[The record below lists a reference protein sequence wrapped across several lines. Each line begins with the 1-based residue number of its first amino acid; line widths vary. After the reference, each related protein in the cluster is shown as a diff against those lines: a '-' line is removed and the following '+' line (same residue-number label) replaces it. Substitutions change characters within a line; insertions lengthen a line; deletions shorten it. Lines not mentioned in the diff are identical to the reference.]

1 MCWGTKQPVG
11 QTCSVAASLFCYC
24 KTAFR
29 HGLFCRSPLDFRGA
43 AVVSLP
49 WQAPETMDLH
59 ELLLPALLLDK
70 NAFLAIYEA
79 PNGLLSALLTVLLA
93 GVSTA
98 LGQSVTL
105 FINQVSP
112 RRFGFTVLVSSA
124 LYVFNYLVW
133 ALSLWGIGHGLFG
146 SDVPLEQTV
155 RTVGLGYAPLLF
167 SFLAFV
173 PFFGVGLGS
182 LLSLWSLLAIVVGA
196 QVGLELG
203 LWQAALC
210 GGLGWLMLQT
220 VQRTVGR
227 PLVTLSKWL
236 RARAAGVERI
246 REVLGTD
253 DLVQEMLAERG
264 LYEDASG
271 RVV

>member
-1 MCWGTKQPVG
+1 
-11 QTCSVAASLFCYC
+11 
-24 KTAFR
+24 
-29 HGLFCRSPLDFRGA
+29 
-43 AVVSLP
+43 
-49 WQAPETMDLH
+49 MDLR
-59 ELLLPALLLDK
+59 EFLQALLLDK
-70 NAFLAIYEA
+70 NAFLTVQRA
-79 PNGLLSALLTVLLA
+79 PDGSLWALSTVLLA

-98 LGQSVTL
+98 LGQSVVL

-146 SDVPLEQTV
+146 SHVPLIQTV

-167 SFLAFV
+167 SFLVFV

-196 QVGLELG
+196 QVGLDLP

-210 GGLGWLMLQT
+210 GGLGWLAVQLM
-220 VQRTVGR
+220 QRTVGR
-227 PLVTLSKWL
+227 PLVTLSRGL
-236 RARAAGVERI
+236 RARAAGVGRI
-246 REVLGTD
+246 REVLATEE
-253 DLVQEMLAERG
+253 LVETLAEELLTEQTVRVSEARD
-264 LYEDASG
+264 LPG
-271 RVV
+271 RTV

>member
-1 MCWGTKQPVG
+1 
-11 QTCSVAASLFCYC
+11 
-24 KTAFR
+24 
-29 HGLFCRSPLDFRGA
+29 
-43 AVVSLP
+43 
-49 WQAPETMDLH
+49 MDLR
-59 ELLLPALLLDK
+59 ELLLQALLLDK
-70 NAFLAIYEA
+70 SAFLTVYKA
-79 PNGLLSALLTVLLA
+79 PDGSFLAFATVLLA
-93 GVSTA
+93 GMATA
-98 LGQSVTL
+98 LGQSVVL
-105 FINQVSP
+105 FVNQVSP

-133 ALSLWGIGHGLFG
+133 ALSLWGIGRWVFG
-146 SDVPLEQTV
+146 SSVPLEQTV

-196 QVGLELG
+196 QVGLELP

-210 GGLGWLMLQT
+210 GGLGWLVVQL

-227 PLVTLSKWL
+227 PLVTLSSWL

-246 REVLGTD
+246 REVLGTE
-253 DLVQEMLAERG
+253 DLVEELLAERG
-264 LYEDASG
+264 LQGEDVSG
-271 RVV
+271 AV